1 MRDALFRHELHSS
14 LGDQCWR
21 INKIYKDIYIYI
33 YNIYK
38 TRSLNINAHKA
49 GLCIDQ
55 LTVHSQEPKPVFP
68 LGAMGS
74 VFANSVFMVNL

>member
-1 MRDALFRHELHSS
+1 MSYIVHWGISAGESTKY
-14 LGDQCWR
+14 
-21 INKIYKDIYIYI
+21 IKIYIYI